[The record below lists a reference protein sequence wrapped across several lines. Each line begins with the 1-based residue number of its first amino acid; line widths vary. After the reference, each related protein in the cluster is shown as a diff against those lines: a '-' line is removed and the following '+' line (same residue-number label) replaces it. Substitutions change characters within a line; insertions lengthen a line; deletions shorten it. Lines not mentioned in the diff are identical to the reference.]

1 MHLRMVRLATLA
13 LLATAACS
21 QLGGS
26 RIPDTERVAGP
37 TISAPRGMVVSAS
50 TIASEVGRNVMAAG
64 GNAVDAAI
72 ATGFALAVTY
82 PVAGNIGG
90 GGFMVIRF
98 PDGRATTFDF
108 REAAPQAAGPEMFID
123 SAGNYSW
130 NIHHGSY
137 KSVGVPGTVAGF
149 ALAHQKYG
157 KTPWARLV
165 APAERLASEG
175 FAAPPGLASSLAS
188 MQKDFSKYPGS
199 VA

>member
-50 TIASEVGRNVMAAG
+50 AIASQAGRDVLAAG
-64 GNAVDAAI
+64 GNAVDAAV

-90 GGFMVIRF
+90 GGFMVIRM
-98 PDGRATTFDF
+98 PNGVSTTIDF
-108 REAAPQAAGPEMFID
+108 REMAPKASTPEMFLD
-123 SAGNYSW
+123 ASGAYS
-130 NIHHGSY
+130 
-137 KSVGVPGTVAGF
+137 
-149 ALAHQKYG
+149 
-157 KTPWARLV
+157 
-165 APAERLASEG
+165 
-175 FAAPPGLASSLAS
+175 
-188 MQKDFSKYPGS
+188 
-199 VA
+199 